1 MAILVLPS
9 FRRAFSPLPFFHMP
23 TLSPSSF
30 HARPAAARDPF
41 PATARLAAALALA
54 LAWLPGAALAAP
66 EDAVAG
72 AEAATATDLDAVLV
86 VAQRASRV
94 SNGATNLD
102 LAIKDTPQS
111 ISVVSGEQ
119 MRQFGAD
126 SVNEALRLATGLRVD
141 EWETNRTSYSARG
154 FDILNTQIDGVGL
167 PNSWGVATGAFDAFG
182 YEKVEV
188 IRGANGLLT
197 GVGNAAGT
205 INYVRKRPTNE
216 RQGVA
221 GLGVGSWSTLRAQV
235 DYSTPFTDDGTWAG
249 RVVAAHEDGD
259 THLQANHNRRGLLY
273 GVVDGQVGENGTLTV
288 GWSYQRAKSDGIMWG
303 ALAFT
308 NDDGTQREWDTDAST
323 TQDWT
328 YWNTTHQAAF
338 AEYTHQLG
346 QDWQLK
352 LAYNARRSTGDEKMF
367 YAYLGDRD
375 GDLVTDGLD
384 PATGLGL
391 VGYPWGGIDEQT
403 SHLGSVALNGR
414 FRLLGRD
421 HEVVLGASLARS
433 ETDGWEQGVPDFS
446 HPAWGA
452 LPAFPYAGDA
462 IPEPAWGAP
471 TLYSVLD
478 QRLGRA
484 FGAARIALSDR
495 LTAIAGANHA
505 RYRRSGRYYANE
517 FDQTTSHTSPYAGL
531 TFDFSE
537 RVLGYVSYSDI
548 YQPQDQVD
556 EDNRYLDASKGENY
570 EAGIK
575 ADWFDQ
581 RLLTTLAVFKADQA
595 GLATPTGLYN
605 EVGSAIYVP
614 MDVRSKG
621 VEFEAVGRLGDNV
634 DLVLG
639 YTALKLDGL
648 QGDDTYAWVPRRTAN
663 LLLSGRLPSYPAL
676 SLGLGGRWQSA
687 ISNVEASGF
696 TVRQDRY
703 AVLDAFVAWDFHSD
717 ATLRLNLRNI
727 GDEKYIN
734 TLRYSGYYGAPA
746 HYTLS
751 LDWRF

>member
-1 MAILVLPS
+1 MPPLS
-9 FRRAFSPLPFFHMP
+9 QSCFR
-23 TLSPSSF
+23 
-30 HARPAAARDPF
+30 ARPAAARDSSF
-41 PATARLAAALALA
+41 PAAGRLAAALALA
-54 LAWLPGAALAAP
+54 IACLPGAALAAP
-66 EDAVAG
+66 QDA
-72 AEAATATDLDAVLV
+72 AADGDTATELDAVLV

-111 ISVVSGEQ
+111 ISVVSSEQ
-119 MRQFGAD
+119 MRLFGAD
-126 SVNEALRLATGLRVD
+126 SVNEALRLATGVRVD

-182 YEKVEV
+182 YDKVEV

-216 RQGVA
+216 RQGAA
-221 GLGVGSWSTLRAQV
+221 GLSYGSWSTLRAQV

-259 THLQANHNRRGLLY
+259 THLQANHNRRDFLY
-273 GVVDGQVGENGTLTV
+273 GVVDGQVGENGTLTF

-308 NDDGTQREWDTDAST
+308 NDDGTQREWDTNAST

-328 YWNTTHQAAF
+328 YWNTTNQTAF
-338 AEYTHQLG
+338 AEYVHRLG

-375 GDLVTDGLD
+375 GDGITDGLD

-403 SHLGSVALNGR
+403 SHLGSVTVNGH
-414 FRLLGRD
+414 FQMFGRD
-421 HEVVLGASLARS
+421 QEVVLGASLARS
-433 ETDGWEQGVPDFS
+433 ETDGWQQNAPFPGPG
-446 HPAWGA
+446 WGA
-452 LPAFPYAGDA
+452 LDPFPYATDA
-462 IPEPAWGAP
+462 IPEPDWSAP
-471 TLYSVLD
+471 ALYSVLD
-478 QRLGRA
+478 QRLARA
-484 FGAARIALSDR
+484 FGAARIALGDR
-495 LTAIAGANHA
+495 FTAIAGANYA
-505 RYRRSGRYYANE
+505 RYRRSGMLYDE
-517 FDQTTSHTSPYAGL
+517 GFSQTTSHTSPYGGL

-556 EDNRYLDASKGENY
+556 EDDRYLDASKGENY
-570 EAGIK
+570 EVGIK
-575 ADWFDQ
+575 ADWLDR
-581 RLLTTLAVFKADQA
+581 RLLTTLAVFKADQK
-595 GLATPTGLYN
+595 GLATATGRYN
-605 EVGSAIYVP
+605 EVGSSIYVP

-621 VEFEAVGRLGDNV
+621 VELEAVGRLGEHV
-634 DLVLG
+634 DLVVG

-648 QGDDTYAWVPRRTAN
+648 QGEDTYSWVPRRTAN
-663 LLLSGRLPSYPAL
+663 LLLSARLPSYPAL
-676 SLGLGGRWQSA
+676 SMGIGGRWQSV
-687 ISNVEASGF
+687 ISNVEASGYA
-696 TVRQDRY
+696 VRQDSY
-703 AVLDAFVAWDFHSD
+703 AVLNAFVGWDVLPNAS
-717 ATLRLNLRNI
+717 LRLNANNI

-746 HYTLS
+746 NYTLS
-751 LDWRF
+751 FDWRF